1 MYVFSTHT
9 RDLHVHVQWVERTV
23 SFSCLS
29 SALSRAGQGGGGGV
43 GEGEGRVGRGLR

>member
-9 RDLHVHVQWVERTV
+9 RDLHVQWVERTV

-29 SALSRAGQGGGGGV
+29 SALSRAGQGRGGGV
-43 GEGEGRVGRGLR
+43 GEGEGRGGLGLR